1 MCELVSL
8 SYPNLRAKKIRKTM
22 QRFIQIIAEST
33 ETHIENFNR
42 IEKLIDDELQNSGST
57 RLVINLQK
65 MQWERTIFV
74 IGMFSLFEAVIQN
87 ELKIEKGSAFK
98 ELKRRLE
105 KDKNMELLVRFEE
118 FYYAINVLK
127 HGKGSSY
134 TKLLEKQD
142 SLPFE
147 ITPADSSF
155 RSEGDVSE
163 IETLI
168 YVDDKFLE
176 SFLAVICQCYKELFG
191 TMS

>member
-1 MCELVSL
+1 M
-8 SYPNLRAKKIRKTM
+8 M
-22 QRFIQIIAEST
+22 QRFIQIISEST

-42 IEKLIDDELQNSGST
+42 IEDLIYEELQQSGST

-65 MQWERTIFV
+65 MQWERAIFV
-74 IGMFSLFEAVIQN
+74 IGLFSLFEAVIQN
-87 ELKIEKGSAFK
+87 ELKIEKGSVFK

-105 KDKNMELLVRFEE
+105 KDRNTELLIRFEE

-127 HGKGSSY
+127 HGKGHSY
-134 TKLLEKQD
+134 TKLLEKQN

-147 ITPADSSF
+147 ITPADSYF
-155 RSEGDVSE
+155 RNEGDVSE

-176 SFLAVICQCYKELFG
+176 SCLAVICQCYEELFRIQ
-191 TMS
+191 

>member
-1 MCELVSL
+1 
-8 SYPNLRAKKIRKTM
+8 M
-22 QRFIQIIAEST
+22 QRFIQIISEST
-33 ETHIENFNR
+33 KSHIESMSR
-42 IEKLIDDELQNSGST
+42 IEKLIYDELQDSGST

-87 ELKIEKGSAFK
+87 ELEMEKGSAFK
-98 ELKRRLE
+98 ELKSQLE
-105 KDKNMELLVRFEE
+105 RKNKTELLINFGD
-118 FYYAINVLK
+118 FYFAINVLK

-134 TKLLEKQD
+134 AKLLEKKD

-147 ITPADSSF
+147 ITPADSVF
-155 RSEGDVSE
+155 RNEGDVSE

-176 SFLAVICQCYKELFG
+176 SCLAVICKCYDELFRI
-191 TMS
+191 SL

>member
-1 MCELVSL
+1 
-8 SYPNLRAKKIRKTM
+8 M

-42 IEKLIDDELQNSGST
+42 IEKLIDDELQKSGST

-155 RSEGDVSE
+155 RNEGDVSE

-176 SFLAVICQCYKELFG
+176 SCLAVICQCYKELFG

>member
-1 MCELVSL
+1 
-8 SYPNLRAKKIRKTM
+8 M
-22 QRFIQIIAEST
+22 QRFIQIVSEST
-33 ETHIENFNR
+33 ETHIENFNK
-42 IEKLIDDELQNSGST
+42 IEKLVYDEIQNSGST

-74 IGMFSLFEAVIQN
+74 IGLFSLFEAVIQN

-105 KDKNMELLVRFEE
+105 KDRNMELLVRFEE

-142 SLPFE
+142 SLPFKI
-147 ITPADSSF
+147 ITVDSSF
-155 RSEGDVSE
+155 RNEGDVSE

-176 SFLAVICQCYKELFG
+176 SCLAVICQCYEELFE
-191 TMS
+191 TKS